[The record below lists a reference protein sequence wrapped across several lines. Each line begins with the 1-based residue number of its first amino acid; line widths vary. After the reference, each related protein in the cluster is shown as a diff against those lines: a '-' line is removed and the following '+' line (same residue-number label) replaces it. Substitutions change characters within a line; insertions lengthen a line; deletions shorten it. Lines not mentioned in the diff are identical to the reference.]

1 MYNFVKSIL
10 DNKMLCF
17 ESELDNDEYFTYPLN
32 KAIENNELFKVD
44 I

>member
-1 MYNFVKSIL
+1 
-10 DNKMLCF
+10 MLCF
-17 ESELDNDEYFTYPLN
+17 ESKLDNDEYFTYHLN

>member
-1 MYNFVKSIL
+1 
-10 DNKMLCF
+10 MLCF
-17 ESELDNDEYFTYPLN
+17 ESKLDNDEYFTYLLN